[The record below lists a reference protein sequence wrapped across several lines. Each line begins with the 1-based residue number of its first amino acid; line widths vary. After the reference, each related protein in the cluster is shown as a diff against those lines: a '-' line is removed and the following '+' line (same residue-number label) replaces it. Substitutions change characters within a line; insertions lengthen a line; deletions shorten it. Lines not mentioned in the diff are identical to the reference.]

1 MKTVFRVLK
10 YLSDFKLLL
19 FLSITLNT
27 MFSVLSTVT
36 IIVIQP
42 VLEALFNPES
52 MNSQPLISNNESIS
66 ASIKQWFFTSVLD
79 IVKSDSHSKTLFH
92 LGLLILFLFILKNLT
107 KYLGNNV
114 NVRLGEGI
122 SKSIRD
128 QLFRKIM
135 SLSMDYF
142 NRSKVGDNISFITNS
157 VATMNGAVS
166 PLFLTVFRQPIEIA
180 LFLAVLFSY
189 SPFLTLIAFS
199 TSIGSLLIIKLST
212 KAIKNYAS
220 RMLFSMHA
228 LTSLIQEMISGI
240 RLVKTTATEEKATS
254 QFEQET
260 QRYVKASVKNQK
272 LVDLVPALNEI
283 LAISALCAV
292 LYVGGNQVYA
302 GELKPQELMTF
313 LFALFSIM
321 SPIAQLTNTPAV
333 IQKGIVAAESVF
345 DIIDQQPTVKNG
357 NTSIKTFTSSITVDN
372 LHFSYDGNHE
382 VLHDIH
388 LSIDKGKTIALV
400 GQSGSG
406 KSTMSDLIVRLYDPN
421 KGSICV
427 DGINIK
433 EFSIEEYRQLFGIVS
448 QDSFL
453 FNDTIAENICFGKNT
468 ISEDE
473 MIYAAKMANAH
484 DFIMSLPLGYQTK
497 IGDRGVLLSGGQK
510 QRLAIAR
517 ALVRKPQILIFD
529 EATSALDAESEHLVQ
544 EAIHNLLQGRTALI
558 IAHRLSTIIDADC
571 IYVFDN
577 GSIAESGTHKELL
590 EKGGIYSR
598 LCSLQTLDIQ

>member
-1 MKTVFRVLK
+1 
-10 YLSDFKLLL
+10 
-19 FLSITLNT
+19 

-52 MNSQPLISNNESIS
+52 MNSHPLLSNNESIS
-66 ASIKQWFFTSVLD
+66 ATIKQWFFTTVLD
-79 IVKSDSHSKTLFH
+79 IVQSDSHSTTLLH

-128 QLFRKIM
+128 QLFRKMM

-166 PLFLTVFRQPIEIA
+166 PIFLTVFRQPIEIA

-189 SPFLTLIAFS
+189 SPFLTMIAFS

-240 RLVKTTATEEKATS
+240 RLVKTTASEDKATH

-272 LVDLVPALNEI
+272 LVDLVPVLNEI

-292 LYVGGNQVYA
+292 LYVGGNQVYDK
-302 GELKPQELMTF
+302 ELKPQELMTF

-357 NTSIKTFTSSITVDN
+357 NTSIHTFTSSIAVDN

-382 VLHDIH
+382 VLHNIH
-388 LSIDKGKTIALV
+388 LNIDKGKTIALV

-453 FNDTIAENICFGKNT
+453 FNDTIAENICFGKNI

-484 DFIMSLPLGYQTK
+484 DFIISLPMGYQTK

-544 EAIHNLLQGRTALI
+544 EAIHNLLHGRTALI

-577 GSIAESGTHKELL
+577 GSIAESGTHKELI
-590 EKGGIYSR
+590 EKGGIYFR

>member
-1 MKTVFRVLK
+1 
-10 YLSDFKLLL
+10 
-19 FLSITLNT
+19 

-52 MNSQPLISNNESIS
+52 MNSHPLLSNNESIS
-66 ASIKQWFFTSVLD
+66 VAIKQWFFTTVLD
-79 IVKSDSHSKTLFH
+79 IVQSDSHSTTLLH

-128 QLFRKIM
+128 QLFKKMM

-166 PLFLTVFRQPIEIA
+166 PIFLTVFRQPIEIA

-189 SPFLTLIAFS
+189 SPFLTMIAFS

-212 KAIKNYAS
+212 KAIKMYAS

-240 RLVKTTATEEKATS
+240 RLVKTTASEDKATH

-272 LVDLVPALNEI
+272 LVDLVPVLNEI

-292 LYVGGNQVYA
+292 LYVGGNQVYDK
-302 GELKPQELMTF
+302 ELKPQELMTF

-333 IQKGIVAAESVF
+333 IQKGIVAAETVF

-357 NTSIKTFTSSITVDN
+357 NTSIHTFTSSITVDN

-388 LSIDKGKTIALV
+388 LNIDKGKTIALV

-421 KGSICV
+421 KGSICI
-427 DGINIK
+427 DGINI
-433 EFSIEEYRQLFGIVS
+433 
-448 QDSFL
+448 
-453 FNDTIAENICFGKNT
+453 
-468 ISEDE
+468 
-473 MIYAAKMANAH
+473 
-484 DFIMSLPLGYQTK
+484 FI
-497 IGDRGVLLSGGQK
+497 
-510 QRLAIAR
+510 
-517 ALVRKPQILIFD
+517 
-529 EATSALDAESEHLVQ
+529 
-544 EAIHNLLQGRTALI
+544 
-558 IAHRLSTIIDADC
+558 
-571 IYVFDN
+571 
-577 GSIAESGTHKELL
+577 
-590 EKGGIYSR
+590 
-598 LCSLQTLDIQ
+598 

>member
-1 MKTVFRVLK
+1 
-10 YLSDFKLLL
+10 
-19 FLSITLNT
+19 

-52 MNSQPLISNNESIS
+52 MNSHPLLSNNESIS
-66 ASIKQWFFTSVLD
+66 ATIKQWFFTTVLD
-79 IVKSDSHSKTLFH
+79 IVQSDSHSTTLLH

-128 QLFRKIM
+128 QLFRKMM

-166 PLFLTVFRQPIEIA
+166 PIFLTVFRQPIEIA

-189 SPFLTLIAFS
+189 SPFLTMIAFS

-212 KAIKNYAS
+212 KAIKMYAS

-240 RLVKTTATEEKATS
+240 RLVKTTASEDKATN

-272 LVDLVPALNEI
+272 LVDLVPVLNEI

-292 LYVGGNQVYA
+292 LYVGGNQVYDK
-302 GELKPQELMTF
+302 ELKPQELMTF

-333 IQKGIVAAESVF
+333 IQKGIVAAETVF

-357 NTSIKTFTSSITVDN
+357 NTSIHSFTSSISVDN

-421 KGSICV
+421 KGSICI

-453 FNDTIAENICFGKNT
+453 FNDTIAENICFGKNI

-484 DFIMSLPLGYQTK
+484 DFIISLPMGYQTK

-544 EAIHNLLQGRTALI
+544 EAIHNLLHGRTALI

-577 GSIAESGTHKELL
+577 GSIAESGTHKELI
-590 EKGGIYSR
+590 EKGGIYFR

>member
-1 MKTVFRVLK
+1 
-10 YLSDFKLLL
+10 
-19 FLSITLNT
+19 

-52 MNSQPLISNNESIS
+52 MNSHPLLSNNESIS
-66 ASIKQWFFTSVLD
+66 ATIKQWFFTTVLD
-79 IVKSDSHSKTLFH
+79 IVQSDSHSTTLLH

-128 QLFRKIM
+128 QLFRKMM

-166 PLFLTVFRQPIEIA
+166 PIFLTVFRQPIEIA

-189 SPFLTLIAFS
+189 SPFLTMIAFS

-212 KAIKNYAS
+212 KAIKIYAS

-240 RLVKTTATEEKATS
+240 RLVKTTASEDKATH

-272 LVDLVPALNEI
+272 LVDLVPVLNEI

-292 LYVGGNQVYA
+292 LYVGGNQVYDK
-302 GELKPQELMTF
+302 ELKPQELMTF

-357 NTSIKTFTSSITVDN
+357 NTSIHTFTSSIAVDN

-382 VLHDIH
+382 VLHNIH
-388 LSIDKGKTIALV
+388 LNIDKGKTIALV

-421 KGSICV
+421 KGSICI

-433 EFSIEEYRQLFGIVS
+433 EFSLEEYRQLFGIVS

-453 FNDTIAENICFGKNT
+453 FNDTIAENICFGKNI

-484 DFIMSLPLGYQTK
+484 DFIISLPMGYQTK

-544 EAIHNLLQGRTALI
+544 EAIHNLLHGRTALI

-577 GSIAESGTHKELL
+577 GSIAESGTHKELI
-590 EKGGIYSR
+590 EKGGIYFR

>member
-1 MKTVFRVLK
+1 
-10 YLSDFKLLL
+10 
-19 FLSITLNT
+19 
-27 MFSVLSTVT
+27 
-36 IIVIQP
+36 
-42 VLEALFNPES
+42 
-52 MNSQPLISNNESIS
+52 
-66 ASIKQWFFTSVLD
+66 
-79 IVKSDSHSKTLFH
+79 
-92 LGLLILFLFILKNLT
+92 
-107 KYLGNNV
+107 
-114 NVRLGEGI
+114 
-122 SKSIRD
+122 
-128 QLFRKIM
+128 
-135 SLSMDYF
+135 
-142 NRSKVGDNISFITNS
+142 
-157 VATMNGAVS
+157 
-166 PLFLTVFRQPIEIA
+166 VFRQPIEIA

-189 SPFLTLIAFS
+189 SPFLTMIAFS

>member
-1 MKTVFRVLK
+1 
-10 YLSDFKLLL
+10 
-19 FLSITLNT
+19 
-27 MFSVLSTVT
+27 
-36 IIVIQP
+36 
-42 VLEALFNPES
+42 
-52 MNSQPLISNNESIS
+52 MNSYPLLSNNESIS
-66 ASIKQWFFTSVLD
+66 VAIKQWFFTTVLD
-79 IVKSDSHSKTLFH
+79 IVQSDSHSTTLLH

-128 QLFRKIM
+128 QLFRKMM

-166 PLFLTVFRQPIEIA
+166 PIFLTVFRQPIEIA

-189 SPFLTLIAFS
+189 SPFLTMIAFS

-212 KAIKNYAS
+212 KAIKMYAS

-240 RLVKTTATEEKATS
+240 RLVKTTASEDKATH

-272 LVDLVPALNEI
+272 LVDLVPVLNEI

-292 LYVGGNQVYA
+292 LYVGGNQVYDK
-302 GELKPQELMTF
+302 ELKPQELMTF

-333 IQKGIVAAESVF
+333 IQKGIVAAETVF

-357 NTSIKTFTSSITVDN
+357 NTSIHTFTSSITVDN

-382 VLHDIH
+382 VLHDIN
-388 LSIDKGKTIALV
+388 LNIDKGKTIALV

-421 KGSICV
+421 KGSICI

-453 FNDTIAENICFGKNT
+453 FNDTIAENICFGKNI

-484 DFIMSLPLGYQTK
+484 DFIISLPMGYQTK

-544 EAIHNLLQGRTALI
+544 EAIHNLLHGRTAVI

-590 EKGGIYSR
+590 EKGGIYFR

>member
-1 MKTVFRVLK
+1 
-10 YLSDFKLLL
+10 
-19 FLSITLNT
+19 

-52 MNSQPLISNNESIS
+52 MNSHPLLSNNESIS
-66 ASIKQWFFTSVLD
+66 ATIKQWFFTTVLD
-79 IVKSDSHSKTLFH
+79 IVQSDSHSTTLLH

-128 QLFRKIM
+128 QLFRKMM

-166 PLFLTVFRQPIEIA
+166 PIFLTVFRQPIEIA

-189 SPFLTLIAFS
+189 SPFLTMIAFS

-212 KAIKNYAS
+212 KAIKMYAS

-240 RLVKTTATEEKATS
+240 RLVKTTASEDKATH

-272 LVDLVPALNEI
+272 LVDLVPVLNEI

-292 LYVGGNQVYA
+292 LYVGGNQVYDK
-302 GELKPQELMTF
+302 ELKPQELMTF

-357 NTSIKTFTSSITVDN
+357 NNSIHTFTSSIAVDN

-388 LSIDKGKTIALV
+388 LNIDKGKTIALV

-453 FNDTIAENICFGKNT
+453 FNDTIAENICFGKNI

-484 DFIMSLPLGYQTK
+484 DFIISLPMGYQTK

-544 EAIHNLLQGRTALI
+544 EAIHNLLHGRTALI

-577 GSIAESGTHKELL
+577 GSIAESGTHKELI
-590 EKGGIYSR
+590 EKGGIYFR

>member
-1 MKTVFRVLK
+1 
-10 YLSDFKLLL
+10 
-19 FLSITLNT
+19 

-166 PLFLTVFRQPIEIA
+166 PLFLTVFRQPIEIS

-453 FNDTIAENICFGKNT
+453 FNDTIAENICFGKNS

-577 GSIAESGTHKELL
+577 GSIVESGTHKELL

>member
-1 MKTVFRVLK
+1 
-10 YLSDFKLLL
+10 
-19 FLSITLNT
+19 

-52 MNSQPLISNNESIS
+52 MNSHPLLSNNESIS
-66 ASIKQWFFTSVLD
+66 AAIKQWFFTTVLD
-79 IVKSDSHSKTLFH
+79 IVQSDSHSTTLFH
-92 LGLLILFLFILKNLT
+92 LGLLILFLFIVKNLT

-128 QLFRKIM
+128 QLFRKMM

-212 KAIKNYAS
+212 KAIKMYAS

-240 RLVKTTATEEKATS
+240 RLVKTTASEDKATT

-272 LVDLVPALNEI
+272 LVDLVPVLNEI

-292 LYVGGNQVYA
+292 LYVGGNQVYDK
-302 GELKPQELMTF
+302 ELKPQELMTF

-333 IQKGIVAAESVF
+333 IQKGIVAAETVF

-357 NTSIKTFTSSITVDN
+357 NTSIHTFTSSISVDN

-382 VLHDIH
+382 VLHDIN
-388 LSIDKGKTIALV
+388 LRIDKGKTIALV

-421 KGSICV
+421 KGSICI

-453 FNDTIAENICFGKNT
+453 FNDTIAENICFGKNI

-473 MIYAAKMANAH
+473 MIHAAKMANAH
-484 DFIMSLPLGYQTK
+484 DFIISLPMGYQTK

-544 EAIHNLLQGRTALI
+544 EAIHNLLHGRTALI

-577 GSIAESGTHKELL
+577 GSIAESGTHKELI
-590 EKGGIYSR
+590 EKGGIYFR
-598 LCSLQTLDIQ
+598 LCSLQTIDIQ

>member
-1 MKTVFRVLK
+1 
-10 YLSDFKLLL
+10 
-19 FLSITLNT
+19 

-52 MNSQPLISNNESIS
+52 MNSHPLLSNNESVS
-66 ASIKQWFFTSVLD
+66 ATIKQWFFTTVLD
-79 IVKSDSHSKTLFH
+79 IVQSDSHSTTLLH

-128 QLFRKIM
+128 QLFRKMM

-166 PLFLTVFRQPIEIA
+166 PIFLTVFRQPIEIA

-189 SPFLTLIAFS
+189 SPFLTMIAFS

-212 KAIKNYAS
+212 KAIKMYAS

-240 RLVKTTATEEKATS
+240 RLVKTTASEDKATH

-272 LVDLVPALNEI
+272 LVDLVPVLNEI

-292 LYVGGNQVYA
+292 LYVGGNQVYDK
-302 GELKPQELMTF
+302 ELKPQELMTF

-357 NTSIKTFTSSITVDN
+357 NNSIHTFTSSIAVDN

-382 VLHDIH
+382 VLHNIH
-388 LSIDKGKTIALV
+388 LNIDKGKTIALV

-421 KGSICV
+421 KGSICI

-433 EFSIEEYRQLFGIVS
+433 EFSLEEYRQLFGIVS

-453 FNDTIAENICFGKNT
+453 FNDTIAENICFGKNI

-484 DFIMSLPLGYQTK
+484 DFIISLPMGYQTK

-544 EAIHNLLQGRTALI
+544 EAIHNLLHGRTALI

-577 GSIAESGTHKELL
+577 GSIAESGTHKELI
-590 EKGGIYSR
+590 EKGGIYFR

>member
-1 MKTVFRVLK
+1 
-10 YLSDFKLLL
+10 
-19 FLSITLNT
+19 

-128 QLFRKIM
+128 QLFRKMM

-166 PLFLTVFRQPIEIA
+166 PLFLTVFRQPIEIS

-240 RLVKTTATEEKATS
+240 RLVKTTATEEKATT

-382 VLHDIH
+382 VLYDIH

-577 GSIAESGTHKELL
+577 GFIAESGTHKELL

>member
-1 MKTVFRVLK
+1 
-10 YLSDFKLLL
+10 
-19 FLSITLNT
+19 

-52 MNSQPLISNNESIS
+52 MNSHPLLSNNESIS
-66 ASIKQWFFTSVLD
+66 ATIKQWFFTTVLD
-79 IVKSDSHSKTLFH
+79 IVQSDSHSTTLLH

-128 QLFRKIM
+128 QLFRKMM

-166 PLFLTVFRQPIEIA
+166 PIFLTVFRQPIEIA

-189 SPFLTLIAFS
+189 SPFLTMIAFS

-212 KAIKNYAS
+212 KAIKMYAS

-240 RLVKTTATEEKATS
+240 RLVKTTASEDKATH

-272 LVDLVPALNEI
+272 LVDLVPVLNEI

-292 LYVGGNQVYA
+292 LYVGGNQVYDK
-302 GELKPQELMTF
+302 ELKPQELMTF

-333 IQKGIVAAESVF
+333 IQKGIVAAETVF
-345 DIIDQQPTVKNG
+345 NIIDQQPTVKNG
-357 NTSIKTFTSSITVDN
+357 NTSIHTFTSSIAVDN

-388 LSIDKGKTIALV
+388 LNIDKGKTIALV

-433 EFSIEEYRQLFGIVS
+433 EFSLEEYRQLFGIVS

-453 FNDTIAENICFGKNT
+453 FNDTIAENICFGKNI

-484 DFIMSLPLGYQTK
+484 DFIISLPMGYQTK

-544 EAIHNLLQGRTALI
+544 EAIHNLLHGRTALI

-577 GSIAESGTHKELL
+577 GSIAESGTHKELI
-590 EKGGIYSR
+590 EKGGIYFR

>member
-1 MKTVFRVLK
+1 
-10 YLSDFKLLL
+10 
-19 FLSITLNT
+19 

-36 IIVIQP
+36 IMVIQP

-52 MNSQPLISNNESIS
+52 MNSHPLLSNNESIS
-66 ASIKQWFFTSVLD
+66 AAIKQWFFTTVLG
-79 IVKSDSHSKTLFH
+79 IVQSDSHSTTLLH
-92 LGLLILFLFILKNLT
+92 LGLLILFLFIVKNLT

-128 QLFRKIM
+128 QLFRKMM

-189 SPFLTLIAFS
+189 SPFLTMIAFS

-212 KAIKNYAS
+212 KAIKMYAS

-240 RLVKTTATEEKATS
+240 RLVKTTASEDKATT

-272 LVDLVPALNEI
+272 LVDLVPVLNEI

-292 LYVGGNQVYA
+292 LYVGGNQVYDK
-302 GELKPQELMTF
+302 ELKPQELMTF

-333 IQKGIVAAESVF
+333 IQKGIVAAETVF

-357 NTSIKTFTSSITVDN
+357 NTSIHTFTSSISVDN

-421 KGSICV
+421 KGSICI

-453 FNDTIAENICFGKNT
+453 FNDTIAENICFGKNI

-484 DFIMSLPLGYQTK
+484 DFIISLPMGYQTK

-529 EATSALDAESEHLVQ
+529 EATSALDAESEYLVQ
-544 EAIHNLLQGRTALI
+544 EAIHNLLHGRTALI

-590 EKGGIYSR
+590 EKGGIYFR
-598 LCSLQTLDIQ
+598 LCSLQTIDIQ

>member
-1 MKTVFRVLK
+1 
-10 YLSDFKLLL
+10 
-19 FLSITLNT
+19 

-52 MNSQPLISNNESIS
+52 MNSHPLLSNNESIS
-66 ASIKQWFFTSVLD
+66 VAIKQWFFTTVLD
-79 IVKSDSHSKTLFH
+79 IVQSDSHSTTLLH

-128 QLFRKIM
+128 QLFRKMM

-166 PLFLTVFRQPIEIA
+166 PIFLTVFRQPIEIA

-189 SPFLTLIAFS
+189 SPFLTMIAFS

-212 KAIKNYAS
+212 KAIKMYAS

-240 RLVKTTATEEKATS
+240 RLVKTTASEDKATH

-272 LVDLVPALNEI
+272 LVDLVPVLNEI

-292 LYVGGNQVYA
+292 LYVGGNQVYDK
-302 GELKPQELMTF
+302 ELKPQELMTF

-333 IQKGIVAAESVF
+333 IQKGIVAAETVF

-357 NTSIKTFTSSITVDN
+357 NTSIHTFTSSITVDN

-388 LSIDKGKTIALV
+388 LNIDKGKTIALV

-421 KGSICV
+421 KGSICI

-453 FNDTIAENICFGKNT
+453 FNDTIAENICFGKNI

-484 DFIMSLPLGYQTK
+484 DFIISLPMGYQTK

-544 EAIHNLLQGRTALI
+544 EAIHNLLHGRTAVI

-590 EKGGIYSR
+590 EKGGIYFR

>member
-1 MKTVFRVLK
+1 
-10 YLSDFKLLL
+10 
-19 FLSITLNT
+19 

-52 MNSQPLISNNESIS
+52 MNSHPLLSNNESIS
-66 ASIKQWFFTSVLD
+66 ATIKQWFFTTVLD
-79 IVKSDSHSKTLFH
+79 IVQSDSHSTTLLH

-128 QLFRKIM
+128 QLFRKMM

-166 PLFLTVFRQPIEIA
+166 PIFLTVFRQPIEIA

-189 SPFLTLIAFS
+189 SPFLTMIAFS

-212 KAIKNYAS
+212 KAIKMYAS

-240 RLVKTTATEEKATS
+240 RLVKTTASEDKATH

-272 LVDLVPALNEI
+272 LVDLVPVLNEI

-292 LYVGGNQVYA
+292 LYVGGNQVYDK
-302 GELKPQELMTF
+302 ELKPQELMTF

-333 IQKGIVAAESVF
+333 IQKGIVAAETVF
-345 DIIDQQPTVKNG
+345 NIIDQQPTVKNG
-357 NTSIKTFTSSITVDN
+357 NTSIHTFTSSIAVDN

-388 LSIDKGKTIALV
+388 LNIDKGKTIALV

-433 EFSIEEYRQLFGIVS
+433 EFSLEEYRQLFGIVS

-453 FNDTIAENICFGKNT
+453 FNDSIAENICFGKNI

-484 DFIMSLPLGYQTK
+484 DFIISLPMGYQTK

-544 EAIHNLLQGRTALI
+544 EAIHNLLHGRTALI

-577 GSIAESGTHKELL
+577 GSIAESGTHKELI
-590 EKGGIYSR
+590 EKGGIYFR

>member
-1 MKTVFRVLK
+1 
-10 YLSDFKLLL
+10 
-19 FLSITLNT
+19 

-52 MNSQPLISNNESIS
+52 MNSHPLLSNNESIS
-66 ASIKQWFFTSVLD
+66 ATIKQWFFTTVLD
-79 IVKSDSHSKTLFH
+79 IVQSDSHSTTLLH

-128 QLFRKIM
+128 QLFKKMM

-189 SPFLTLIAFS
+189 SPFLTMIAFS

-212 KAIKNYAS
+212 KAIKMYAS

-240 RLVKTTATEEKATS
+240 RLVKTTASEDKATH

-272 LVDLVPALNEI
+272 LVDLVPVLNEI

-292 LYVGGNQVYA
+292 LYVGGNQVYDK
-302 GELKPQELMTF
+302 ELKPQELMTF

-333 IQKGIVAAESVF
+333 IQKGIVAAETVF
-345 DIIDQQPTVKNG
+345 NIIDQQPTVKNG
-357 NTSIKTFTSSITVDN
+357 NNSIHTFTSSIAVDN

-382 VLHDIH
+382 VLHNIH
-388 LSIDKGKTIALV
+388 LNIDKGKTIALV

-421 KGSICV
+421 KGSICI

-433 EFSIEEYRQLFGIVS
+433 EFSLEEYRQLFGIVS

-453 FNDTIAENICFGKNT
+453 FNDTIAENICFGKNI

-484 DFIMSLPLGYQTK
+484 DFIISLPMGYQTK

-544 EAIHNLLQGRTALI
+544 EAIHNLLHGRTALI

-577 GSIAESGTHKELL
+577 GSIAESGTHKELI
-590 EKGGIYSR
+590 EKGGIYFR

>member
-1 MKTVFRVLK
+1 
-10 YLSDFKLLL
+10 
-19 FLSITLNT
+19 

-52 MNSQPLISNNESIS
+52 MNSHPLLSNNESIS
-66 ASIKQWFFTSVLD
+66 AAIKQWFFTTVLD
-79 IVKSDSHSKTLFH
+79 IVQSDSHSTTLLH

-128 QLFRKIM
+128 QLFRKMM

-166 PLFLTVFRQPIEIA
+166 PIFLTVFRQPIEIA

-189 SPFLTLIAFS
+189 SPFLTMIAFS

-212 KAIKNYAS
+212 KAIKMYAS

-240 RLVKTTATEEKATS
+240 RLVKTTASEDKATH

-272 LVDLVPALNEI
+272 LVDLVPVLNEI

-292 LYVGGNQVYA
+292 LYVGGNQVYNK
-302 GELKPQELMTF
+302 ELKPQELMTF

-357 NTSIKTFTSSITVDN
+357 NNSIHTFTSSIAVDN

-382 VLHDIH
+382 VLHNIH
-388 LSIDKGKTIALV
+388 LNIDKGKTIALV

-421 KGSICV
+421 KGSICI

-433 EFSIEEYRQLFGIVS
+433 EFSLEEYRQLFGIVS

-453 FNDTIAENICFGKNT
+453 FNDTIAENICFGKNI

-484 DFIMSLPLGYQTK
+484 DFIISLPMGYQTK

-544 EAIHNLLQGRTALI
+544 EAIHNLLHGRTALI

-577 GSIAESGTHKELL
+577 GSIAESGTHKELI
-590 EKGGIYSR
+590 EKGGIYFR

>member
-1 MKTVFRVLK
+1 
-10 YLSDFKLLL
+10 
-19 FLSITLNT
+19 

-388 LSIDKGKTIALV
+388 LSIDKGKTIAFV

-577 GSIAESGTHKELL
+577 GSIVESGTHKELL

>member
-1 MKTVFRVLK
+1 VKTVFRVLK

>member
-1 MKTVFRVLK
+1 
-10 YLSDFKLLL
+10 
-19 FLSITLNT
+19 

-52 MNSQPLISNNESIS
+52 MNSHPLLSNNESIS
-66 ASIKQWFFTSVLD
+66 ATIKQWFFTTVLD
-79 IVKSDSHSKTLFH
+79 IVQSDSHSTTLLH

-128 QLFRKIM
+128 QLFRKMM

-166 PLFLTVFRQPIEIA
+166 PIFLTVFRQPIEIA

-189 SPFLTLIAFS
+189 SPFLTMIAFS

-212 KAIKNYAS
+212 KAIKMYAS

-240 RLVKTTATEEKATS
+240 RLVKTTASEDKATH

-272 LVDLVPALNEI
+272 LVDLVPVLNEI

-292 LYVGGNQVYA
+292 LYVGGNQVYDK
-302 GELKPQELMTF
+302 ELKPQELMTF

-357 NTSIKTFTSSITVDN
+357 NTSIHTFTSSIAVDN

-388 LSIDKGKTIALV
+388 LNIDKGKTIALV

-421 KGSICV
+421 KGSICI

-433 EFSIEEYRQLFGIVS
+433 EFSLEEYRQLFGIVS

-453 FNDTIAENICFGKNT
+453 FNDTIAENICFGKNI

-484 DFIMSLPLGYQTK
+484 DFIISLPMGYQTK

-577 GSIAESGTHKELL
+577 GSIAESGTHKELI
-590 EKGGIYSR
+590 EKGGIYFR

>member
-1 MKTVFRVLK
+1 
-10 YLSDFKLLL
+10 
-19 FLSITLNT
+19 

-52 MNSQPLISNNESIS
+52 MNSHPLLSNNESIS
-66 ASIKQWFFTSVLD
+66 ATIKQWFFTTVLD
-79 IVKSDSHSKTLFH
+79 IVQSDSHSTTLLH

-128 QLFRKIM
+128 QLFRKMM

-166 PLFLTVFRQPIEIA
+166 PIFLTVFRQPIEIA

-189 SPFLTLIAFS
+189 SPFLTMIAFS

-212 KAIKNYAS
+212 KAIKMYAS

-240 RLVKTTATEEKATS
+240 RLVKTTASEDKATH

-272 LVDLVPALNEI
+272 LVDLVPVLNEI

-292 LYVGGNQVYA
+292 LYVGGNQVYDK
-302 GELKPQELMTF
+302 ELKPQELMTF

-357 NTSIKTFTSSITVDN
+357 NTSIHTFTSSIAVDN

-388 LSIDKGKTIALV
+388 LNIDKGKTIALV

-433 EFSIEEYRQLFGIVS
+433 EFSLEEYRQLFGIVS

-453 FNDTIAENICFGKNT
+453 FNDTIAENICFGKNI

-484 DFIMSLPLGYQTK
+484 DFIISLPMGYQTK

-544 EAIHNLLQGRTALI
+544 EAIHNLLHGRTALI

-577 GSIAESGTHKELL
+577 GSIAESGTHKELI
-590 EKGGIYSR
+590 EKGGIYFR

>member
-1 MKTVFRVLK
+1 
-10 YLSDFKLLL
+10 
-19 FLSITLNT
+19 

-36 IIVIQP
+36 IMVIQP

-52 MNSQPLISNNESIS
+52 MNSHPLLSNNESIS
-66 ASIKQWFFTSVLD
+66 AAIKQWFFTTVLG
-79 IVKSDSHSKTLFH
+79 IVQSDSHSTTLLH
-92 LGLLILFLFILKNLT
+92 LGLLILFLFIVKNLT

-128 QLFRKIM
+128 QLFRKMM

-189 SPFLTLIAFS
+189 SPFLTMIAFS

-212 KAIKNYAS
+212 KAIKMYAS

-240 RLVKTTATEEKATS
+240 RLVKTTASEDKATT

-272 LVDLVPALNEI
+272 LVDLVPVLNEI

-292 LYVGGNQVYA
+292 LYVGGNQVYDK
-302 GELKPQELMTF
+302 ELKPQELMTF

-333 IQKGIVAAESVF
+333 IQKGIVAAETVF

-357 NTSIKTFTSSITVDN
+357 NTSIHTFTSSISVDN

-388 LSIDKGKTIALV
+388 LNIDKGKTIALV

-421 KGSICV
+421 KGSICI

-453 FNDTIAENICFGKNT
+453 FNDTIAENICFGKNI

-484 DFIMSLPLGYQTK
+484 DFIISLPMGYQTK

-544 EAIHNLLQGRTALI
+544 EAIHNLLHGRTALI

-590 EKGGIYSR
+590 EKGGIYFR
-598 LCSLQTLDIQ
+598 LCSLQTIDIQ

>member
-1 MKTVFRVLK
+1 
-10 YLSDFKLLL
+10 
-19 FLSITLNT
+19 

-52 MNSQPLISNNESIS
+52 MNSHPLLSNNESIS
-66 ASIKQWFFTSVLD
+66 ATIKQWFFTTVLD
-79 IVKSDSHSKTLFH
+79 IVQSDSHSTTLLH

-128 QLFRKIM
+128 QLFRKMM

-166 PLFLTVFRQPIEIA
+166 PIFLTVFRQPIEIA

-189 SPFLTLIAFS
+189 SPFLTMIAFS

-212 KAIKNYAS
+212 KAIKMYAS

-240 RLVKTTATEEKATS
+240 RLVKTTASEDKATH

-272 LVDLVPALNEI
+272 LVDLVPVLNEI

-292 LYVGGNQVYA
+292 LYVGGNQVYDK
-302 GELKPQELMTF
+302 ELKPQELMTF

-333 IQKGIVAAESVF
+333 IQKGIVAAETVF
-345 DIIDQQPTVKNG
+345 NIIDQQPTVKNG
-357 NTSIKTFTSSITVDN
+357 NTSIHTFTSSIAVDN

-388 LSIDKGKTIALV
+388 LNIDKGKTIALV

-453 FNDTIAENICFGKNT
+453 FNDSIAENICFGKNI

-484 DFIMSLPLGYQTK
+484 DFIISLPMGYQTK

-544 EAIHNLLQGRTALI
+544 EAIHNLLHGRTALI

-577 GSIAESGTHKELL
+577 GSIAESGTHKELI
-590 EKGGIYSR
+590 EKGGIYFR

>member
-1 MKTVFRVLK
+1 
-10 YLSDFKLLL
+10 
-19 FLSITLNT
+19 

-254 QFEQET
+254 EFEQET

>member
-1 MKTVFRVLK
+1 
-10 YLSDFKLLL
+10 
-19 FLSITLNT
+19 

-52 MNSQPLISNNESIS
+52 MNSHPLLSNNESIS
-66 ASIKQWFFTSVLD
+66 ATIKQWFFTTVLD
-79 IVKSDSHSKTLFH
+79 IVQSDSHSTTLFH

-128 QLFRKIM
+128 QLFRKMM

-166 PLFLTVFRQPIEIA
+166 PIFLTVFRQPIEIA

-189 SPFLTLIAFS
+189 SPFLTMIAFS

-212 KAIKNYAS
+212 KAIKMYAS
-220 RMLFSMHA
+220 RMLYSMHA

-240 RLVKTTATEEKATS
+240 RLVKTTASEDKATH

-272 LVDLVPALNEI
+272 LVDLVPVLNEI

-292 LYVGGNQVYA
+292 LYVGGNQVYDK
-302 GELKPQELMTF
+302 ELKPQELMTF

-333 IQKGIVAAESVF
+333 IQKGIVAAETVF
-345 DIIDQQPTVKNG
+345 NIIDQQPTVKNG
-357 NTSIKTFTSSITVDN
+357 NTSIHTFTSSIAVDN

-382 VLHDIH
+382 VLHNIH
-388 LSIDKGKTIALV
+388 LNIDKGKTIALV

-421 KGSICV
+421 KGSICI

-433 EFSIEEYRQLFGIVS
+433 EFSLEEYRQLFGIVS

-453 FNDTIAENICFGKNT
+453 FNDTIAENICFGKNI

-484 DFIMSLPLGYQTK
+484 DFIISLPMGYQTK

-544 EAIHNLLQGRTALI
+544 EAIHNLLHGRTALI

-577 GSIAESGTHKELL
+577 GSIAESGTHKELI
-590 EKGGIYSR
+590 EKGGIYFR

>member
-1 MKTVFRVLK
+1 
-10 YLSDFKLLL
+10 
-19 FLSITLNT
+19 

-52 MNSQPLISNNESIS
+52 MNSHPLLSNNESIS
-66 ASIKQWFFTSVLD
+66 AAIKQWFFTTVLD
-79 IVKSDSHSKTLFH
+79 IVQSDSHSTTLLH

-128 QLFRKIM
+128 QLFRKMM

-189 SPFLTLIAFS
+189 SPFLTMIAFS

-212 KAIKNYAS
+212 KAIKMYAS

-240 RLVKTTATEEKATS
+240 RLVKTTASEDKATN

-272 LVDLVPALNEI
+272 LVDLVPVLNEI

-292 LYVGGNQVYA
+292 LYVGGNQVYDK
-302 GELKPQELMTF
+302 ELKPQELMTF

-333 IQKGIVAAESVF
+333 IQKGIVAAETVF

-357 NTSIKTFTSSITVDN
+357 NTSIHSFTSSISVDN

-421 KGSICV
+421 KGSICI

-433 EFSIEEYRQLFGIVS
+433 EFSLEEYRQLFGIVS

-453 FNDTIAENICFGKNT
+453 FNDTIAENICFGKNI

-484 DFIMSLPLGYQTK
+484 DFIISLPMGYQTK

-544 EAIHNLLQGRTALI
+544 EAIHNLLHGRTALI

-590 EKGGIYSR
+590 EKGGIYFR
-598 LCSLQTLDIQ
+598 LCSLQTIDIQ

>member
-1 MKTVFRVLK
+1 
-10 YLSDFKLLL
+10 
-19 FLSITLNT
+19 

-52 MNSQPLISNNESIS
+52 MNSHPLLSNNESIS
-66 ASIKQWFFTSVLD
+66 AAIKQWFFTTVLD
-79 IVKSDSHSKTLFH
+79 IVQSDSHSTTLFH

-128 QLFRKIM
+128 QLFRKMM

-189 SPFLTLIAFS
+189 SPFLTMIAFS

-212 KAIKNYAS
+212 KAIKMYAS

-240 RLVKTTATEEKATS
+240 RLVKTTASEDKATN

-272 LVDLVPALNEI
+272 LVDLVPVLNEI

-292 LYVGGNQVYA
+292 LYVGGNQVYDK
-302 GELKPQELMTF
+302 ELKPQELMTF

-333 IQKGIVAAESVF
+333 IQKGIVAAETVF

-357 NTSIKTFTSSITVDN
+357 NTSIHSFTSSISVDN

-421 KGSICV
+421 KGSICI

-453 FNDTIAENICFGKNT
+453 FNDTIAENICFGKNI

-484 DFIMSLPLGYQTK
+484 DFIISLPMGYQTK

-544 EAIHNLLQGRTALI
+544 EAIHNLLHGRTALI

-590 EKGGIYSR
+590 EKGGIYFR
-598 LCSLQTLDIQ
+598 LCSLQTIDIQ

>member
-1 MKTVFRVLK
+1 
-10 YLSDFKLLL
+10 
-19 FLSITLNT
+19 

-52 MNSQPLISNNESIS
+52 MNSHPLLSNNESIS
-66 ASIKQWFFTSVLD
+66 ATIKQWFFTTVLD
-79 IVKSDSHSKTLFH
+79 IVQSDSHSTTLLH

-128 QLFRKIM
+128 QLFRKMM

-166 PLFLTVFRQPIEIA
+166 PIFLTVFRQPIEIA

-189 SPFLTLIAFS
+189 SPFLTMIAFS

-240 RLVKTTATEEKATS
+240 RLVKTTASEDKATH

-272 LVDLVPALNEI
+272 LVDLVPVLNEI
-283 LAISALCAV
+283 LAITALCAV
-292 LYVGGNQVYA
+292 LYVGGNQVYDK
-302 GELKPQELMTF
+302 ELKPQELMTF

-357 NTSIKTFTSSITVDN
+357 NNSIHTFTSSITVDN

-382 VLHDIH
+382 VLHNIH
-388 LSIDKGKTIALV
+388 LNIDKGKTIALV

-453 FNDTIAENICFGKNT
+453 FNDTIAENICFGKNI

-484 DFIMSLPLGYQTK
+484 DFIISLPMGYQTK

-544 EAIHNLLQGRTALI
+544 EAIHNLLHGRTALI

-577 GSIAESGTHKELL
+577 GSIAESGTHKELI
-590 EKGGIYSR
+590 EKGGIYFR

>member
-1 MKTVFRVLK
+1 
-10 YLSDFKLLL
+10 
-19 FLSITLNT
+19 

-52 MNSQPLISNNESIS
+52 MNSHPLLSNNESIS
-66 ASIKQWFFTSVLD
+66 VAIKQWFFTTVLD
-79 IVKSDSHSKTLFH
+79 IVQSDSHSTTLLH

-128 QLFRKIM
+128 QLFKKMM

-166 PLFLTVFRQPIEIA
+166 PIFLTVFRQPIEIA

-189 SPFLTLIAFS
+189 SPFLTMIAFS

-212 KAIKNYAS
+212 KAIKMYAS

-240 RLVKTTATEEKATS
+240 RLVKTTASEDKATH

-272 LVDLVPALNEI
+272 LVDLVPVLNEI

-292 LYVGGNQVYA
+292 LYVGGNQVYDK
-302 GELKPQELMTF
+302 ELKPQELMTF

-333 IQKGIVAAESVF
+333 IQKGIVAAETVF

-357 NTSIKTFTSSITVDN
+357 NTSIHTFTSSITVDN

-388 LSIDKGKTIALV
+388 LNIDKGKTIALV

-421 KGSICV
+421 KGSICI

-453 FNDTIAENICFGKNT
+453 FNDTIAENICFGKNI

-484 DFIMSLPLGYQTK
+484 DFIMSLPMGYQTK

-544 EAIHNLLQGRTALI
+544 EAIHNLLHGRTALI

-590 EKGGIYSR
+590 EKGGIYFR

>member
-1 MKTVFRVLK
+1 
-10 YLSDFKLLL
+10 
-19 FLSITLNT
+19 

-52 MNSQPLISNNESIS
+52 MNSHPLLSNNESIS
-66 ASIKQWFFTSVLD
+66 ATIKQWFFTTVLD
-79 IVKSDSHSKTLFH
+79 IVQSDSHSTTLLH

-128 QLFRKIM
+128 QLFRKMM

-166 PLFLTVFRQPIEIA
+166 PIFLTVFRQPIEIA

-189 SPFLTLIAFS
+189 SPFLTMIAFS

-212 KAIKNYAS
+212 KAIKMYAS

-240 RLVKTTATEEKATS
+240 RLVKTTASEDKATH

-272 LVDLVPALNEI
+272 LVDLVPVLNEI

-292 LYVGGNQVYA
+292 LYVGGNQVYDK
-302 GELKPQELMTF
+302 ELKPQELMTF

-357 NTSIKTFTSSITVDN
+357 NNSIHTFTSSIAVDN

-382 VLHDIH
+382 VLHNIH
-388 LSIDKGKTIALV
+388 LNIDKGKTIALV

-421 KGSICV
+421 KGSICI

-433 EFSIEEYRQLFGIVS
+433 EFSLEEYRQLFGIVS

-453 FNDTIAENICFGKNT
+453 FNDTIAENICFGKNI

-484 DFIMSLPLGYQTK
+484 DFIISLPMGYQTK

-577 GSIAESGTHKELL
+577 GSIAESGTHKELI
-590 EKGGIYSR
+590 EKGGIYFR

>member
-1 MKTVFRVLK
+1 
-10 YLSDFKLLL
+10 
-19 FLSITLNT
+19 

-52 MNSQPLISNNESIS
+52 MNSHPLLSNNESVS
-66 ASIKQWFFTSVLD
+66 ATIKQWFFTTVLD
-79 IVKSDSHSKTLFH
+79 IVQSDSHSTTLLH

-128 QLFRKIM
+128 QLFRKMM

-166 PLFLTVFRQPIEIA
+166 PIFLTVFRQPIEIA

-189 SPFLTLIAFS
+189 SPFLTMIAFS

-212 KAIKNYAS
+212 KAIKMYAS

-240 RLVKTTATEEKATS
+240 RLVKTTASEDKATH

-272 LVDLVPALNEI
+272 LVDLVPVLNEI

-292 LYVGGNQVYA
+292 LYVGGNQVYDK
-302 GELKPQELMTF
+302 ELKPQELMTF

-321 SPIAQLTNTPAV
+321 SPLAQLTNTPAV
-333 IQKGIVAAESVF
+333 IQKGIVAAETVF
-345 DIIDQQPTVKNG
+345 NIIDQQPTVKNG
-357 NTSIKTFTSSITVDN
+357 NNSIHTFTSSITVDN

-382 VLHDIH
+382 VLHNIH
-388 LSIDKGKTIALV
+388 LNIDKGKTIALV

-421 KGSICV
+421 KGSICI

-433 EFSIEEYRQLFGIVS
+433 EFSLEEYRQLFGIVS

-453 FNDTIAENICFGKNT
+453 FNDTIAENICFGKNI

-484 DFIMSLPLGYQTK
+484 DFIISLPMGYQTK

-544 EAIHNLLQGRTALI
+544 EAIHNLLHGRTALI

-577 GSIAESGTHKELL
+577 GSIAESGTHKELI
-590 EKGGIYSR
+590 EKGGIYFR

>member
-1 MKTVFRVLK
+1 MKTVFRVLN

-27 MFSVLSTVT
+27 LFSVLSTVT

-52 MNSQPLISNNESIS
+52 MNSNPLISNNESIS
-66 ASIKQWFFTSVLD
+66 ASIKQWFFSAVLD

-372 LHFSYDGNHE
+372 LHFSYDGNRE

-577 GSIAESGTHKELL
+577 GAIAESGTHKELL
-590 EKGGIYSR
+590 EKGGIYTR

>member
-1 MKTVFRVLK
+1 
-10 YLSDFKLLL
+10 
-19 FLSITLNT
+19 

-52 MNSQPLISNNESIS
+52 MNSHPLLSNNESIS
-66 ASIKQWFFTSVLD
+66 AAIKQWFFTTVLD
-79 IVKSDSHSKTLFH
+79 IVQSDSHSTTLLH

-128 QLFRKIM
+128 QLFRKMM

-166 PLFLTVFRQPIEIA
+166 PIFLTVFRQPIEIA

-189 SPFLTLIAFS
+189 SPFLTMIAFS

-212 KAIKNYAS
+212 KAIKMYAS

-240 RLVKTTATEEKATS
+240 RLVKTTASEDKATH

-272 LVDLVPALNEI
+272 LVDLVPVLNEI

-292 LYVGGNQVYA
+292 LYVGGNQVYDK
-302 GELKPQELMTF
+302 ELKPQELMTF

-333 IQKGIVAAESVF
+333 IQKGIVAAETVF

-357 NTSIKTFTSSITVDN
+357 NTSIHSFTSSISVDN

-421 KGSICV
+421 KGSICI

-433 EFSIEEYRQLFGIVS
+433 EFSLEEYRQLFGIVS

-453 FNDTIAENICFGKNT
+453 FNDTIAENICFGKNI

-484 DFIMSLPLGYQTK
+484 DFIISLPMGYQTK

-544 EAIHNLLQGRTALI
+544 EAIHNLLHGRTALI

-577 GSIAESGTHKELL
+577 GSIAESGTHKELI
-590 EKGGIYSR
+590 EKGGIYFR

>member
-1 MKTVFRVLK
+1 
-10 YLSDFKLLL
+10 
-19 FLSITLNT
+19 

-52 MNSQPLISNNESIS
+52 MNSHPLLSNNESIS
-66 ASIKQWFFTSVLD
+66 VAIKQWFFTTVLD
-79 IVKSDSHSKTLFH
+79 IVQSDSHSTTLLH

-128 QLFRKIM
+128 QLFRKMM

-166 PLFLTVFRQPIEIA
+166 PIFLTVFRQPIEIA

-189 SPFLTLIAFS
+189 SPFLTMIAFS

-212 KAIKNYAS
+212 KAIKMYAS

-240 RLVKTTATEEKATS
+240 RLVKTTASEDKATH

-272 LVDLVPALNEI
+272 LVDLVPVLNEI

-292 LYVGGNQVYA
+292 LYVGGNQVYDK
-302 GELKPQELMTF
+302 ELKPQELMTF

-333 IQKGIVAAESVF
+333 IQKGIVAAETVF

-357 NTSIKTFTSSITVDN
+357 NTSIHTFTSSITVDN

-382 VLHDIH
+382 VLHDIN
-388 LSIDKGKTIALV
+388 LNIDKGKTIALV

-421 KGSICV
+421 KGSICI

-453 FNDTIAENICFGKNT
+453 FNDTIAENICFGKNI

-484 DFIMSLPLGYQTK
+484 DFIISLPMGYQTK

-544 EAIHNLLQGRTALI
+544 EAIHNLLHGRTALI

-590 EKGGIYSR
+590 EKGGIYFR

>member
-1 MKTVFRVLK
+1 
-10 YLSDFKLLL
+10 
-19 FLSITLNT
+19 

-52 MNSQPLISNNESIS
+52 MNSHPLLSNNESIS
-66 ASIKQWFFTSVLD
+66 VAIKQWFFTTVLD
-79 IVKSDSHSKTLFH
+79 IVQSDSHSTTLLH

-128 QLFRKIM
+128 QLFKKMM

-166 PLFLTVFRQPIEIA
+166 PIFLTVFRQPIEIA

-189 SPFLTLIAFS
+189 SPFLTMIAFS

-212 KAIKNYAS
+212 KAIKMYAS

-240 RLVKTTATEEKATS
+240 RLVKTTASEDKATH

-272 LVDLVPALNEI
+272 LVDLVPVLNEI

-292 LYVGGNQVYA
+292 LYVGGNQVYDK
-302 GELKPQELMTF
+302 ELKPQELMTF

-333 IQKGIVAAESVF
+333 IQKGIVAAETVF

-357 NTSIKTFTSSITVDN
+357 NTSIHTFTSSITVDN

-382 VLHDIH
+382 VLHDIN
-388 LSIDKGKTIALV
+388 LNIDKGKTIALV

-421 KGSICV
+421 KGSICI

-453 FNDTIAENICFGKNT
+453 FNDTIAENICFGKNI

-484 DFIMSLPLGYQTK
+484 DFIISLPMGYQTK

-544 EAIHNLLQGRTALI
+544 EAIHNLLHGRTAVI

-590 EKGGIYSR
+590 EKGEIYFR

>member
-1 MKTVFRVLK
+1 
-10 YLSDFKLLL
+10 
-19 FLSITLNT
+19 

-52 MNSQPLISNNESIS
+52 MNSHPLLSNNESIS
-66 ASIKQWFFTSVLD
+66 ATIKQWFFTTVLD
-79 IVKSDSHSKTLFH
+79 IVQSDSHSTTLLH

-128 QLFRKIM
+128 QLFRKMM

-166 PLFLTVFRQPIEIA
+166 PIFLTVFRQPIEIA

-189 SPFLTLIAFS
+189 SPFLTMIAFS

-212 KAIKNYAS
+212 KAIKMYAS

-240 RLVKTTATEEKATS
+240 RLVKTTASEDKATH

-272 LVDLVPALNEI
+272 LVDLVPVLNEI

-292 LYVGGNQVYA
+292 LYVGGNQVYDK
-302 GELKPQELMTF
+302 ELKPQELMTF

-357 NTSIKTFTSSITVDN
+357 NNSIHTFTSSITVDN

-382 VLHDIH
+382 VLHNIH
-388 LSIDKGKTIALV
+388 LNIDKGKTIALV

-421 KGSICV
+421 KGSICI

-433 EFSIEEYRQLFGIVS
+433 EFSLEEYRQLFGIVS

-453 FNDTIAENICFGKNT
+453 FNDTIAENICFGKNI

-484 DFIMSLPLGYQTK
+484 DFIISLPMGYQTK

-544 EAIHNLLQGRTALI
+544 EAIHNLLHGRTALI

-577 GSIAESGTHKELL
+577 GSIAESGTHKELI
-590 EKGGIYSR
+590 EKGGIYFR

>member
-1 MKTVFRVLK
+1 
-10 YLSDFKLLL
+10 
-19 FLSITLNT
+19 

-36 IIVIQP
+36 IMVIQP

-52 MNSQPLISNNESIS
+52 MNSHPLLSNNESIS
-66 ASIKQWFFTSVLD
+66 AAIKQWFFTTVLG
-79 IVKSDSHSKTLFH
+79 IVQSDSHSTTLLH
-92 LGLLILFLFILKNLT
+92 LGLLILFLFIVKNLT

-128 QLFRKIM
+128 QLFRKMM

-189 SPFLTLIAFS
+189 SPFLTMIAFS

-212 KAIKNYAS
+212 KAIKMYAS

-240 RLVKTTATEEKATS
+240 RLVKTTASEDKATT

-272 LVDLVPALNEI
+272 LVDLVPVLNEI

-292 LYVGGNQVYA
+292 LYVGGNQVYDK
-302 GELKPQELMTF
+302 ELKPQELMTF

-333 IQKGIVAAESVF
+333 IQKGIVAAETVF

-357 NTSIKTFTSSITVDN
+357 NTSIHTFTSSISVDN

-421 KGSICV
+421 KGSICI

-433 EFSIEEYRQLFGIVS
+433 EFSLEEYRQLFGIVS

-453 FNDTIAENICFGKNT
+453 FNDTIAENICFGKNI

-484 DFIMSLPLGYQTK
+484 DFIISLPMGYQTK

-529 EATSALDAESEHLVQ
+529 EATSALDAESEYLVQ
-544 EAIHNLLQGRTALI
+544 EAIHNLLHGRTALI

-590 EKGGIYSR
+590 EKGGIYFR
-598 LCSLQTLDIQ
+598 LCSLQTIDIQ

>member
-1 MKTVFRVLK
+1 
-10 YLSDFKLLL
+10 
-19 FLSITLNT
+19 

-52 MNSQPLISNNESIS
+52 MNSHPLLSNNESIS
-66 ASIKQWFFTSVLD
+66 ATIKQWFFTTVLD
-79 IVKSDSHSKTLFH
+79 IVQSDSHSTTLLH

-128 QLFRKIM
+128 QLFRKMM

-166 PLFLTVFRQPIEIA
+166 PIFLTVFRQPIEIA

-189 SPFLTLIAFS
+189 SPFLTMIAFS

-212 KAIKNYAS
+212 KAIKMYAS

-240 RLVKTTATEEKATS
+240 RLVKTTASEDKATH

-272 LVDLVPALNEI
+272 LVDLVPVLNEI

-292 LYVGGNQVYA
+292 LYVGGNQVYDK
-302 GELKPQELMTF
+302 ELKPQELMTF

-357 NTSIKTFTSSITVDN
+357 NNSIHTFTSSIAVDN
-372 LHFSYDGNHE
+372 LYFSYDGNHE
-382 VLHDIH
+382 VLHNIH
-388 LSIDKGKTIALV
+388 LNIDKGKTIALV

-421 KGSICV
+421 KGSICI

-433 EFSIEEYRQLFGIVS
+433 EFSLEEYRQLFGIVS

-453 FNDTIAENICFGKNT
+453 FNDTIAENICFGKNI

-484 DFIMSLPLGYQTK
+484 DFIISLPMGYQTK

-544 EAIHNLLQGRTALI
+544 EAIHNLLHGRTALI

-577 GSIAESGTHKELL
+577 GSIAESGTHKELI
-590 EKGGIYSR
+590 EKGGIYFR